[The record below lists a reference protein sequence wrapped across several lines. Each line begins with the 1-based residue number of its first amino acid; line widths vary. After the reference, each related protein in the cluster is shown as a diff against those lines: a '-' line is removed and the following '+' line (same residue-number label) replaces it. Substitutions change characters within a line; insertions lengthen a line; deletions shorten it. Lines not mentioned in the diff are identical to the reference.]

1 MTILIADDEAP
12 SREKLKRMLGQLAPG
27 HGIIEARDGLEA
39 MGLIEQQKPDILVL
53 DIHMPEMTGLEVALE
68 IGDRFPV
75 IFVTA
80 YDEYAIKAFELFA
93 VDYLLKPYS
102 LQRLDV
108 AIQRAYSRIDKPA
121 IIPSKELLA
130 LAKNLSPQHAPR
142 ILVRIG
148 ERMLP
153 LSISSI
159 NWIAS
164 MGNYLELHTE
174 DGKFI
179 ERDTM
184 NNFLSR
190 LDSGFIRVHR
200 SFSVKLEEVRKVEA
214 VFKGDYQLTMSDGN
228 TVKLSRHSCDL
239 LSSLNLFIT

>member
-12 SREKLKRMLGQLAPG
+12 SREKLKRMLGQLATG
-27 HGIIEARDGLEA
+27 HGVIDARDGLEA
-39 MGLIEQQKPDILVL
+39 MELIEQQKPDILVL

-68 IGDRFPV
+68 VGDRFPV

-80 YDEYAIKAFELFA
+80 YEEYAIRAFELFA

-102 LQRLDV
+102 LQRLDI

-121 IIPSKELLA
+121 AIPSQELLA

-142 ILVRIG
+142 ILVRTG

-164 MGNYLELHTE
+164 MGNYLELHTG

-190 LDSGFIRVHR
+190 LDSRFIRVHR
-200 SFSVKLEEVRKVEA
+200 SFSVKLDEVRKVEA

-228 TVKLSRHSCDL
+228 TVKLSRHYRDAFFSR
-239 LSSLNLFIT
+239 FA

>member
-12 SREKLKRMLGQLAPG
+12 SREKLKRMLGQLAPD
-27 HGIIEARDGLEA
+27 HSIIEARDGLEA
-39 MGLIEQQKPDILVL
+39 MELIEQQRPDILVL

-80 YDEYAIKAFELFA
+80 YDEYAIRAFELFA

-142 ILVRIG
+142 ILIRTG

-190 LDSGFIRVHR
+190 LDSRFIRVHR
-200 SFSVKLEEVRKVEA
+200 SFSVKLDEVRKVEA

-228 TVKLSRHSCDL
+228 TVKLSRHYRDAFFSKF
-239 LSSLNLFIT
+239 S

>member
-39 MGLIEQQKPDILVL
+39 MELIEQQKPDILVL
-53 DIHMPEMTGLEVALE
+53 DIHMPEMTGLEVAME

-80 YDEYAIKAFELFA
+80 YDEYAIRAFELFA

-142 ILVRIG
+142 ILVRTG

-190 LDSGFIRVHR
+190 LDSRFIRVHR
-200 SFSVKLEEVRKVEA
+200 SFSVKLDEVRKVEA

-228 TVKLSRHSCDL
+228 TVKLSRHYRDAFFSKF
-239 LSSLNLFIT
+239 S

>member
-228 TVKLSRHSCDL
+228 TVKLSRHYRDAFFSR
-239 LSSLNLFIT
+239 FA

>member
-12 SREKLKRMLGQLAPG
+12 SRQKLKRMLGQLVTSQD
-27 HGIIEARDGLEA
+27 IIEARDGLEA
-39 MGLIEQQKPDILVL
+39 MELIEQQKPDILVL

-80 YDEYAIKAFELFA
+80 YDEYAIRAFELFA

-121 IIPSKELLA
+121 TIPSNELLA
-130 LAKNLSPQHAPR
+130 LAKNLSSQHAPR
-142 ILVRIG
+142 ILVRTG

-164 MGNYLELHTE
+164 KGNYLELHTE

-190 LDSGFIRVHR
+190 LDSRFIRVHR
-200 SFSVKLEEVRKVEA
+200 SFSVKLDQIRKVEA

-228 TVKLSRHSCDL
+228 TIKLSRHYRDAFFSR
-239 LSSLNLFIT
+239 FA